1 MNKLNKKGVTLVELI
16 VSFAIVGVAIIYFFQ
31 TLYTVKTI
39 YQTAQ
44 NQTDIFVAKDYGL
57 RIIDEYLNDNSDNRT
72 SIDSENNYFMVY
84 YDGDPQLHDIVSKN
98 TSNPC
103 GNKES
108 VIVPYYSY
116 YNYNI
121 NKYDVLVCY

>member
-1 MNKLNKKGVTLVELI
+1 MKKINNKGITLVELI

-44 NQTDIFVAKDYGL
+44 NQTNIFVAKDYGL
-57 RIIDEYLNDNSDNRT
+57 RIIDEYLNDNSDNRA
-72 SIDSENNYFMVY
+72 SIDSENNYFRVY
-84 YDGDPQLHDIVSKN
+84 YDGDPQLHDTVSKN
-98 TSNPC
+98 DSNPC

-121 NKYDVLVCY
+121 SRYDVLVCY